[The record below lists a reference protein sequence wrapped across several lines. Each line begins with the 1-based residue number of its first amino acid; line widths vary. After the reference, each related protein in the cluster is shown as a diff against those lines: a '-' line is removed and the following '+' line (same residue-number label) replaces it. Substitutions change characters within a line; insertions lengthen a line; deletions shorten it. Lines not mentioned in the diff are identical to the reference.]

1 MSKCVELIHWCQA
14 PLNFWAGNLLNLILY
29 VPFGGAL
36 AYWMHRRKREEY
48 FTMNSCLMILSGTA
62 LSVFCEG
69 MQYITGRGWA
79 DINDVV
85 FNTLGMAVGIW
96 LARKMK

>member
-1 MSKCVELIHWCQA
+1 
-14 PLNFWAGNLLNLILY
+14 
-29 VPFGGAL
+29 
-36 AYWMHRRKREEY
+36 
-48 FTMNSCLMILSGTA
+48 
-62 LSVFCEG
+62 